1 MKVPVIIEEG
11 GFIATHPDVV
21 EQYEMS
27 GIIQGE
33 RVTFKQGFLG
43 QEGVV
48 EINYDGEFSSPTTV
62 KEGAYQSSAP
72 AYGESGNF
80 SLVIESKQ

>member
-1 MKVPVIIEEG
+1 MVHAGGESEMKVPVIIEEG
-11 GFIATHPDVV
+11 GFIATHPDVT

-62 KEGAYQSSAP
+62 E
-72 AYGESGNF
+72 
-80 SLVIESKQ
+80 